1 MNLNKIVK
9 IFVPKEKAFFPLF
22 EQGAENLVKISELLQ
37 KLILATDEEQRKELA
52 KGIKDLEVVGDKIT
66 YNVYE
71 TLNSTFITPFDREEI
86 HGLASAIDDYAD
98 QINKTSQRID
108 LYKLKTFTPEFIQ
121 MADILNE
128 AANHVNVAVKEL
140 KDMNNVSKINK
151 ACVEI
156 SLCENKA
163 DDLYHKAIS
172 DFFENETDAKE
183 LIKKKEVLEAL
194 EKAADKADDIS
205 KVLKTIQVKFA

>member
-1 MNLNKIVK
+1 MDISKIFK
-9 IFVPKEKAFFPLF
+9 FFVPKEKAFFPLF

-71 TLNSTFITPFDREEI
+71 TLNATFITPFDREEI

-128 AANHVNVAVKEL
+128 AANQVNVAVKEL
-140 KDMNNVSKINK
+140 KDMKNVGIINK